1 MLTLPE
7 IETEVDR
14 LAAILGL
21 RPGAGPTYGYSE
33 DFARP
38 HIEVFAHLYHYVV
51 VERGQERDRK
61 SFDSLD
67 ALLEQIFGDITL
79 GMAFS
84 YELKHRIE
92 GQDCRIIGFAKQ
104 IELLERL
111 NPAWAAR
118 EAARHAEILRHAPF
132 RREGRLS

>member
-1 MLTLPE
+1 MLTLSA
-7 IETEVDR
+7 IQAEVDQR
-14 LAAILGL
+14 AAILGL
-21 RPGAGPTYGYSE
+21 KAGAGPTYGYSE

-38 HIEVFAHLYHYVV
+38 HIEVGVTYDYVI

-67 ALLEQIFGDITL
+67 GLLEQIFDDITF

-84 YELKHRIE
+84 YELEHRVG
-92 GQDCRIIGFAKQ
+92 GQDCRRIGFAKQ

-111 NPAWAAR
+111 NPIWAER
-118 EAARHAEILRHAPF
+118 EAARHEAILRQHPF
-132 RREGRLS
+132 VDAR

>member
-7 IETEVDR
+7 IKAEVDR
-14 LAAILGL
+14 LAAVLEL
-21 RPGAGPTYGYSE
+21 KPGAGPTYGYSE

-38 HIEVFAHLYHYVV
+38 HIEVGATYDYVV
-51 VERGQERDRK
+51 VERGQERDRQ

-67 ALLEQIFGDITL
+67 GLLEQIFDDITF

-84 YELKHRIE
+84 YELEHRIE
-92 GQDCRIIGFAKQ
+92 SQDCRIIGFAKQ

-111 NPAWAAR
+111 NFNWAR
-118 EAARHAEILRHAPF
+118 RQSERHQAVLRRHPF
-132 RREGRLS
+132 SDSLQG

>member
-7 IETEVDR
+7 IKIEVDR
-14 LAAILGL
+14 LAAILGSS
-21 RPGAGPTYGYSE
+21 PGAGPTYGVSE

-38 HIEVFAHLYHYVV
+38 HIEVNATYDYVI

-67 ALLEQIFGDITL
+67 GLLEQIFDDITF

-84 YELKHRIE
+84 YELEHRIE
-92 GQDCRIIGFAKQ
+92 TQDCRVIGFAKQ
-104 IELLERL
+104 VELLERL
-111 NPAWAAR
+111 NPDWAAR
-118 EAARHAEILRHAPF
+118 ETARHEAILRHAPF
-132 RREGRLS
+132 RREGHLS